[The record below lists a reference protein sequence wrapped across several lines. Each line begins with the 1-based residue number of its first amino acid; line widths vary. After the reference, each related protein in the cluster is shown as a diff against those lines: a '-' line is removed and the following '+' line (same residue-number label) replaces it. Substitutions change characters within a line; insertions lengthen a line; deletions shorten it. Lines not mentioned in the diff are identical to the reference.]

1 MRAEQAGGMGGG
13 DQTGSGSEEAFDGIH
28 PAGAS
33 EVELQTTA
41 PYLAPS
47 TAPSTQKTINE

>member
-1 MRAEQAGGMGGG
+1 MGGG
-13 DQTGSGSEEAFDGIH
+13 HQTGGGSEEAFDGIH

-33 EVELQTTA
+33 EVELQTAA
-41 PYLAPS
+41 PYPAPS